1 MDMNFLFY
9 LLYQINLIKLSK
21 LEITFIILQKYHAFL
36 QTIQTTTEKKNFY
49 VSYNFNDK
57 SCQNLSLF
65 ASPMKLKVVLSATI
79 LKWNKV
85 FDMRT

>member
-36 QTIQTTTEKKNFY
+36 QTIQTTIEKK
-49 VSYNFNDK
+49 
-57 SCQNLSLF
+57 
-65 ASPMKLKVVLSATI
+65 KLLCI
-79 LKWNKV
+79 LQL
-85 FDMRT
+85 